1 MSESEKLAYDNA
13 KKTLQPDEYREF
25 DRRFKLS
32 RESVDLMDETMIN
45 NFNSKVPV
53 NGLTYFLGDISFYKD
68 LNKTISLLKR
78 MNGRKILIAGNHD
91 KYMVKEKDFRDCFE
105 MIRDFMEIK
114 HEGQSITLCHYAL
127 LTWNK
132 SHHAAWNLHRTFS
145 WVIA

>member
-91 KYMVKEKDFRDCFE
+91 KYMVKEKDFRSRNLYRYFVLS
-105 MIRDFMEIK
+105 FHQHLNK
-114 HEGQSITLCHYAL
+114 KSSNHPPLCTML
-127 LTWNK
+127 
-132 SHHAAWNLHRTFS
+132 
-145 WVIA
+145 